1 MHSIDKCEASENN
14 HIKKKHCCHCLQPIT
29 IDLGAGREV
38 FSLAIALQNLIF
50 GLPLVG
56 MLADRL
62 GSRIVG
68 AGGGMLYAASF
79 ILLSSI
85 DSASALYFN
94 LGLLVGI
101 ALSSTSYV
109 VVLGAVARVVSPQNR
124 GSVFGIITATGSLG
138 MFAMI
143 PGVQVLLSGS
153 GWQTTFMWLAAMV
166 GIIALLSTGLPGKPL
181 GTVDRNSKDHIDS
194 DSILQVLRQACGHS
208 GYLLLNAGFFVC
220 GFHVAFI
227 ATHLPVYL
235 TDKGISTMA
244 GATALSMIG
253 LFNIFGSL
261 GDRFPKKYLLSLL
274 YFLRAVVIGLF
285 LVLPLSGISAI
296 VFGGMIGFLWLATVP
311 LTSGL
316 VAHIFGARYLSTL
329 YGIVFFSH
337 QIGSFLG
344 VWLGGR
350 LYDTTQSY
358 TIVWLMAVAL
368 GLMAAIV
375 HLPISDH
382 RVTPDRRTPV
392 AKPMDQLG
400 AVHDHA
406 K

>member
-1 MHSIDKCEASENN
+1 
-14 HIKKKHCCHCLQPIT
+14 
-29 IDLGAGREV
+29 
-38 FSLAIALQNLIF
+38 
-50 GLPLVG
+50 
-56 MLADRL
+56 
-62 GSRIVG
+62 
-68 AGGGMLYAASF
+68 
-79 ILLSSI
+79 
-85 DSASALYFN
+85 
-94 LGLLVGI
+94 
-101 ALSSTSYV
+101 
-109 VVLGAVARVVSPQNR
+109 VVSPQNR
-124 GSVFGIITATGSLG
+124 GSVFGIIAAAGSLG
-138 MFAMI
+138 MFAMV

-153 GWQTTFMWLAAMV
+153 GGQSTFMWLAAMV
-166 GIIALLSTGLPGKPL
+166 GIVVLLAAGLPGKTIGAADGNPRDDI
-181 GTVDRNSKDHIDS
+181 VS
-194 DSILQVLRQACGHS
+194 DSILQVLRQARGHS

-253 LFNIFGSL
+253 LFNIFGSYLFGSL
-261 GDRFPKKYLLSLL
+261 GDRFPRKYLLSLL
-274 YFLRAVVIGLF
+274 YFLRAVVIALF
-285 LVLPLSGISAI
+285 LVLPLSGILSI

-358 TIVWLMAVAL
+358 AIVWLVAVAL

-382 RVTPDRRTPV
+382 QVSAIPPS
-392 AKPMDQLG
+392 ALAAAPG
-400 AVHDHA
+400 AGYSKSDG
-406 K
+406 